1 MITDI
6 INNNPNIKFLNL
18 ENEYKNTESK
28 ITYLCDKHGE
38 QLDELYIS
46 YKVEV
51 VVIVLLNEQEQVKYQ
66 QQTL

>member
-1 MITDI
+1 MNTKTQKVKLLICVTNME
-6 INNNPNIKFLNL
+6 NN
-18 ENEYKNTESK
+18 
-28 ITYLCDKHGE
+28 
-38 QLDELYIS
+38 LDELYIS